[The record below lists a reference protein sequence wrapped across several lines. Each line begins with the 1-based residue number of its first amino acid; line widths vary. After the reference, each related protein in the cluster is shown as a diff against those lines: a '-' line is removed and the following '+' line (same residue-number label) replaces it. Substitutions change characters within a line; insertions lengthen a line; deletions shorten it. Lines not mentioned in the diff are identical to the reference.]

1 MDLTEKERKHIRQL
15 DFYTQN
21 PKFVEEVLAQ
31 PNREF
36 VRGGER
42 PKMSP
47 VGMDGL
53 GGFVILTYLLK
64 KEPIDWPEFV

>member
-1 MDLTEKERKHIRQL
+1 MDLTEKERQYIRQL

-21 PKFVEEVLAQ
+21 PKLVEEEQ

-53 GGFVILTYLLK
+53 GGFSVLTCLLK
-64 KEPIDWPEFV
+64 EEPIYWSKFT